1 MFTVRHSCT
10 GNSIV
15 RGRKNISLYT
25 HLCPRT
31 VRPQVVPPENCEVAQ
46 RNFYAI
52 LTNLRNCAIFATTR
66 NFRATSFNLG
76 YCYFGRTLCKPV
88 ATDANMATY
97 DFDDTMY
104 VIESD
109 QQQQSHD
116 LMTRVAVNDDH
127 VNSTTNMI
135 KFDRNTD
142 AISAQFS

>member
-1 MFTVRHSCT
+1 
-10 GNSIV
+10 
-15 RGRKNISLYT
+15 
-25 HLCPRT
+25 
-31 VRPQVVPPENCEVAQ
+31 
-46 RNFYAI
+46 
-52 LTNLRNCAIFATTR
+52 
-66 NFRATSFNLG
+66 
-76 YCYFGRTLCKPV
+76 
-88 ATDANMATY
+88 MATY

-142 AISAQFS
+142 AISAQFSWVIGAFFVRN

>member
-1 MFTVRHSCT
+1 
-10 GNSIV
+10 
-15 RGRKNISLYT
+15 
-25 HLCPRT
+25 
-31 VRPQVVPPENCEVAQ
+31 
-46 RNFYAI
+46 
-52 LTNLRNCAIFATTR
+52 
-66 NFRATSFNLG
+66 
-76 YCYFGRTLCKPV
+76 
-88 ATDANMATY
+88 MATY